1 MHVLIPTILVMN
13 KKIMHVN
20 NFRSWLYTLITVV
33 ILYSSNTFSASYP
46 DFTEIVEQN
55 MPAVVI
61 VNATRSINASNEQK
75 QFQAPPGMPDEFN
88 DLFKKFFDE
97 NQKNPE
103 RRTPSSGSGFI
114 LSTDGYIMTNH
125 HVVNGADKI
134 LILTNDQTSYEAELI
149 GSDKRSDLA
158 LLKIDARNLPT
169 VKIASG
175 DNVKLGEWVLAIGS
189 PFGFNQT
196 VTAGIVSGKQRKL
209 AGDNYVPY
217 IQTDVAINPGNSGGP
232 LFNLSGEVIGVNA
245 QIYSRTGGFMGVS
258 FAIPSDT
265 VNDVYFQL
273 KTNGKVSRG
282 WLGVYIQEIDD
293 KLAKSFGMKKSKGAL
308 VSKVLPDSPAE
319 KAKIQQG
326 DVILKFN
333 NQNIAKST
341 DLPLVV
347 GQSKVGKTFKIQ
359 IMRNK
364 MLMNLSVKLEELPTE
379 DKIAAI
385 GSDSKKIISNAISG
399 ITVKDLS
406 LEDKKNYKLSN
417 GVMVTN
423 INQAINNNYD
433 LKLNDII
440 TKINNKIINNSNDFS
455 DAMMNAKNNSYV
467 NLLVYRQTTPLFIAL
482 KISK

>member
-1 MHVLIPTILVMN
+1 MMN
-13 KKIMHVN
+13 VN
-20 NFRSWLYTLITVV
+20 NLK
-33 ILYSSNTFSASYP
+33 YSFIATFLLVLSHMPFSVYAASYP

-61 VNATRSINASNEQK
+61 VNATRSTNPNNSN
-75 QFQAPPGMPDEFN
+75 QFQTPPGMPDEFN

-97 NQKNPE
+97 RQNQPRKSQ
-103 RRTPSSGSGFI
+103 PSSGSGFI
-114 LSTDGYIMTNH
+114 LSSDGYIMTNH
-125 HVVNGADKI
+125 HVVVGANKI
-134 LILTNDQTSYEAELI
+134 TILTNDKTSYDAELI

-158 LLKIDARNLPT
+158 LLKINAKNLPV
-169 VKIASG
+169 VKIASQ
-175 DNVKLGEWVLAIGS
+175 DNVRLGEWVLAIGS

-265 VNDVYFQL
+265 VNDVYYQL
-273 KTNGKVSRG
+273 KTKGKVSRG

-293 KLAKSFGMKKSKGAL
+293 KLAKTFGLDKAKGAL
-308 VSKVLPDSPAE
+308 VSKILPNSPAE
-319 KAKIQQG
+319 KARFKQG

-333 NQNIAKST
+333 NTDINKST

-347 GQSKVGKTFKIQ
+347 DQSRVGKSFQVQ
-359 IMRNK
+359 ILRNK
-364 MLMNLSVKLEELPTE
+364 LIRNLSVTLEELPTDE
-379 DKIAAI
+379 KIASI
-385 GSDSKKIISNAISG
+385 GSRKVISNSVSG
-399 ITVKDLS
+399 ISVRNLNPQDMKS
-406 LEDKKNYKLSN
+406 LDIKTGVLVTSVDSN
-417 GVMVTN
+417 L
-423 INQAINNNYD
+423 NNNYD
-433 LKLNDII
+433 VKINDII
-440 TKINNKIINNSNDFS
+440 TKINNTVIKDSDDFTKI
-455 DAMMNAKNNSYV
+455 MKKAKNNSYV
-467 NLLVYRQTTPLFIAL
+467 NLLIYRQSSPLFIAL

>member
-1 MHVLIPTILVMN
+1 
-13 KKIMHVN
+13 
-20 NFRSWLYTLITVV
+20 
-33 ILYSSNTFSASYP
+33 
-46 DFTEIVEQN
+46 
-55 MPAVVI
+55 
-61 VNATRSINASNEQK
+61 
-75 QFQAPPGMPDEFN
+75 
-88 DLFKKFFDE
+88 
-97 NQKNPE
+97 
-103 RRTPSSGSGFI
+103 
-114 LSTDGYIMTNH
+114 MTNH

-134 LILTNDQTSYEAELI
+134 MILTNDQSTYEAELI

-158 LLKIDARNLPT
+158 LLKIDSRNLPT
-169 VKIASG
+169 VRIASD

-265 VNDVYFQL
+265 VNDVYYQL
-273 KTNGKVSRG
+273 KTKGKVSRG

-308 VSKVLPDSPAE
+308 VSKVLSNSPAE

-333 NQNIAKST
+333 NNDINKST

-347 GQSKVGKTFKIQ
+347 GQSKVGQSFNVQ
-359 IMRNK
+359 IMRNR
-364 MLMNLSVKLEELPTE
+364 MIMNLSVTLEELPTE
-379 DKIAAI
+379 EKIASI
-385 GSDSKKIISNAISG
+385 GSGNKKIISNAISG
-399 ITVKDLS
+399 ISVRNMSID
-406 LEDKKNYKLSN
+406 DKKNFDLSS
-417 GVMVTN
+417 GVVVTG
-423 INQAINNNYD
+423 INESINNNYD
-433 LKLNDII
+433 LKLNDVI
-440 TKINNKIINNSNDFS
+440 TKINNKVINNTNDFTKI
-455 DAMMNAKNNSYV
+455 MNSASNNSYV
-467 NLLVYRQTTPLFIAL
+467 NLLVYRQATPLFIAL

>member
-1 MHVLIPTILVMN
+1 MIRLIRKMRVINKNILVSLCLCCM
-13 KKIMHVN
+13 
-20 NFRSWLYTLITVV
+20 FLI
-33 ILYSSNTFSASYP
+33 NDADAASYP
-46 DFTEIVEQN
+46 DFTNIVEEN

-61 VNATRSINASNEQK
+61 VNATRTVSSSNGQN
-75 QFQAPPGMPDEFN
+75 QFQTPPGMPDEFN

-97 NQKNPE
+97 NQRSPE

-125 HVVNGADKI
+125 HVVNGASKI
-134 LILTNDQTSYEAELI
+134 LILTNDKSSYEAELI

-158 LLKIDARNLPT
+158 LLKIDADNLPT

-265 VNDVYFQL
+265 VNDVYYQL
-273 KTNGKVSRG
+273 KTKGKVSRG

-308 VSKVLPDSPAE
+308 VSKVLPNSPAE

-333 NQNIAKST
+333 NQHITKST
-341 DLPLVV
+341 DLPLIV
-347 GQSKVGKTFKIQ
+347 GQSKVGSTFKVQ

-364 MLMNLSVKLEELPTE
+364 MMMNLSVKLEELPAE
-379 DKIAAI
+379 DKIA
-385 GSDSKKIISNAISG
+385 SLETDTKKIISNAISG
-399 ITVKDLS
+399 ITVRNLS
-406 LEDKKNYKLSN
+406 IEDKKNYKISN
-417 GVMVTN
+417 GVLVTN
-423 INQAINNNYD
+423 INEGINNNYD

-440 TKINNKIINNSNDFS
+440 TKINNKVINNSNDFS
-455 DAMMNAKNNSYV
+455 KIMNSAKNNTYV

>member
-1 MHVLIPTILVMN
+1 MTIMIRLIRKMRVINKNILVSLSLCCM
-13 KKIMHVN
+13 
-20 NFRSWLYTLITVV
+20 FLI
-33 ILYSSNTFSASYP
+33 NDADAASYP
-46 DFTEIVEQN
+46 DFTNIVEEN

-61 VNATRSINASNEQK
+61 VNATRTVSSSNGQN
-75 QFQAPPGMPDEFN
+75 QFQTPPGMPDEFN

-97 NQKNPE
+97 NQRSPE

-125 HVVNGADKI
+125 HVVNGASKI
-134 LILTNDQTSYEAELI
+134 LILTNDKSSYEAELI

-158 LLKIDARNLPT
+158 LLKIDADNLPT

-265 VNDVYFQL
+265 VNDVYYQL
-273 KTNGKVSRG
+273 KTKGKVSRG

-308 VSKVLPDSPAE
+308 VSKVLPNSPAE

-333 NQNIAKST
+333 NQHITKST
-341 DLPLVV
+341 DLPLIV
-347 GQSKVGKTFKIQ
+347 GQSKVGSTFKVQ

-364 MLMNLSVKLEELPTE
+364 MMMNLSVKLEELPAE
-379 DKIAAI
+379 DKIA
-385 GSDSKKIISNAISG
+385 SLETDTKKIISNAISG
-399 ITVKDLS
+399 ITVRNLS
-406 LEDKKNYKLSN
+406 IEDKKNYKISN
-417 GVMVTN
+417 GVLVTN
-423 INQAINNNYD
+423 INEGINNNYD

-440 TKINNKIINNSNDFS
+440 TKINNKVINNSNDFS
-455 DAMMNAKNNSYV
+455 KIMNSAKNNTYV

>member
-1 MHVLIPTILVMN
+1 MRVINKNILLSLCFISMFLIN
-13 KKIMHVN
+13 DAD
-20 NFRSWLYTLITVV
+20 
-33 ILYSSNTFSASYP
+33 SASYP
-46 DFTEIVEQN
+46 DFTNIVEQN

-61 VNATRSINASNEQK
+61 VNATRTVSSSNGQN
-75 QFQAPPGMPDEFN
+75 QFQTPPGMPDEFN

-97 NQKNPE
+97 NQRSPE
-103 RRTPSSGSGFI
+103 RRAPSSGSGFI

-125 HVVNGADKI
+125 HVVNGASNI
-134 LILTNDQTSYEAELI
+134 LIVTNDKSSYEAKLI

-158 LLKIDARNLPT
+158 LLKIDADNLPT

-265 VNDVYFQL
+265 VNDVYYQL
-273 KTNGKVSRG
+273 KTKGKVSRG

-308 VSKVLPDSPAE
+308 VSKVLPNSPAE

-333 NQNIAKST
+333 NQPIAKST
-341 DLPLVV
+341 DLPLIV
-347 GQSKVGKTFKIQ
+347 GQSKVGSTFKVQ

-364 MLMNLSVKLEELPTE
+364 MMMNLSVKLEELPAE
-379 DKIAAI
+379 DKIA
-385 GSDSKKIISNAISG
+385 SLETDTKKIISNAISG
-399 ITVKDLS
+399 ITVRNLS
-406 LEDKKNYKLSN
+406 IEDKKNYKISN
-417 GVMVTN
+417 GVLVTN
-423 INQAINNNYD
+423 INEGINNNYD

-440 TKINNKIINNSNDFS
+440 TKINNNVINNSNDFS
-455 DAMMNAKNNSYV
+455 KIMNSAKNNSYV

>member
-1 MHVLIPTILVMN
+1 MRVINKNILVSLCLYCMFF
-13 KKIMHVN
+13 VN
-20 NFRSWLYTLITVV
+20 NAI
-33 ILYSSNTFSASYP
+33 SASFP
-46 DFTEIVEQN
+46 DFTNIVEQN

-61 VNATRSINASNEQK
+61 VNATRTASNSNGQN
-75 QFQAPPGMPDEFN
+75 QFQTPPGMPDEFN

-97 NQKNPE
+97 NQRNPE
-103 RRTPSSGSGFI
+103 RRAPSSGSGFI
-114 LSTDGYIMTNH
+114 LSADGYIMTNH
-125 HVVNGADKI
+125 HVVNGANKI
-134 LILTNDQTSYEAELI
+134 LIVTNDKSSYEAKLI

-158 LLKIDARNLPT
+158 LLKIDENNLPT
-169 VKIASG
+169 VKIASD

-265 VNDVYFQL
+265 VNDVYYQL
-273 KTNGKVSRG
+273 KTKGKVSRG

-293 KLAKSFGMKKSKGAL
+293 KLAKSFNMKKSKGAL
-308 VSKVLPDSPAE
+308 VSKVLPNSPAE

-333 NQNIAKST
+333 NQPIAKST
-341 DLPLVV
+341 DLPLIV
-347 GQSKVGKTFKIQ
+347 GQSKVGSTFKVQ

-364 MLMNLSVKLEELPTE
+364 MMMNLSVKLEELPAE
-379 DKIAAI
+379 DKIA
-385 GSDSKKIISNAISG
+385 SLETDTKKIISNAISG
-399 ITVKDLS
+399 ITVRNLS
-406 LEDKKNYKLSN
+406 IEDKKNFKISN
-417 GVMVTN
+417 GVVVTN
-423 INQAINNNYD
+423 INEGINNNYD

-440 TKINNKIINNSNDFS
+440 TKINNKVINNSNDFS
-455 DAMMNAKNNSYV
+455 KIMNSAKNNTYV
-467 NLLVYRQTTPLFIAL
+467 NLLVYRQSTPLFIAL

>member
-1 MHVLIPTILVMN
+1 MKMLLM
-13 KKIMHVN
+13 KIMNVSRVKHLLLSLP
-20 NFRSWLYTLITVV
+20 FLLI
-33 ILYSSNTFSASYP
+33 IYASNTLSASYP
-46 DFTEIVEQN
+46 DFTNIVEQN

-61 VNATRSINASNEQK
+61 VNATRTSTNSVNK
-75 QFQAPPGMPDEFN
+75 NQFQAPPGMPDEFN

-97 NQKNPE
+97 NQSGPE
-103 RRTPSSGSGFI
+103 RRAPSSGSGFI
-114 LSTDGYIMTNH
+114 LSSDGYIMTNH
-125 HVVNGADKI
+125 HVVNGANKI
-134 LILTNDQTSYEAELI
+134 LIVTNDKSSYEAKLI

-158 LLKIDARNLPT
+158 LLKIDAKNLPT
-169 VKIASG
+169 VKIASD

-258 FAIPSDT
+258 FAIPSET
-265 VNDVYFQL
+265 VNDVYYQL
-273 KTNGKVSRG
+273 KTKGKVSRG

-293 KLAKSFGMKKSKGAL
+293 KLAQSFGMKKSRGAL
-308 VSKVLPDSPAE
+308 VSKVLPNSPAE

-333 NQNIAKST
+333 NQLVSKST
-341 DLPLVV
+341 DLPLIV
-347 GQSKVGKTFKIQ
+347 GQSKVGQTFKVQ

-364 MLMNLSVKLEELPTE
+364 MKMILSVKLEELPAE
-379 DKIAAI
+379 DKIASI
-385 GSDSKKIISNAISG
+385 DTGTKKIISNSISG
-399 ITVKDLS
+399 ITVRNLNP
-406 LEDKKNYKLSN
+406 EDKKNYKVSY
-417 GVMVTN
+417 GVLVSS
-423 INQAINNNYD
+423 IDESINNNYD
-433 LKLNDII
+433 LKLNDVI
-440 TKINNKIINNSNDFS
+440 TKVNNKVVKNAQDFS
-455 DAMMNAKNNSYV
+455 KIMKSEKDNSYV

>member
-1 MHVLIPTILVMN
+1 MRVINKNILVSLCLYC
-13 KKIMHVN
+13 IFFVN
-20 NFRSWLYTLITVV
+20 NAI
-33 ILYSSNTFSASYP
+33 SASFP
-46 DFTEIVEQN
+46 DFTNIVEQN

-61 VNATRSINASNEQK
+61 VNATRTASNSNGQN
-75 QFQAPPGMPDEFN
+75 QFQTPPGMPDEFN

-97 NQKNPE
+97 NQRNPE
-103 RRTPSSGSGFI
+103 RRAPSSGSGFI
-114 LSTDGYIMTNH
+114 LSADGYIMTNH
-125 HVVNGADKI
+125 HVVNGANKI
-134 LILTNDQTSYEAELI
+134 LIVTNDKSSYEAKLI

-158 LLKIDARNLPT
+158 LLKIDENNLPT
-169 VKIASG
+169 VKIASD

-265 VNDVYFQL
+265 VNDVYYQL
-273 KTNGKVSRG
+273 KTKGKVSRG

-293 KLAKSFGMKKSKGAL
+293 KLAKSFNMKKSKGAL
-308 VSKVLPDSPAE
+308 VSKVLPNSPAE

-333 NQNIAKST
+333 NQPIAKST
-341 DLPLVV
+341 DLPLIV
-347 GQSKVGKTFKIQ
+347 GQSKVGSTFKVQ

-364 MLMNLSVKLEELPTE
+364 MMMNLSVKLEELPAE
-379 DKIAAI
+379 DKIA
-385 GSDSKKIISNAISG
+385 SLETDTKKIISNAISG
-399 ITVKDLS
+399 ITVRNLS
-406 LEDKKNYKLSN
+406 IEDKKNFKISN
-417 GVMVTN
+417 GVVVTN
-423 INQAINNNYD
+423 INEGINNNYD

-440 TKINNKIINNSNDFS
+440 TKINNKVINNSNDFS
-455 DAMMNAKNNSYV
+455 RIMNSAKNNTYV
-467 NLLVYRQTTPLFIAL
+467 NLLVYRQSTPLFIAL

>member
-1 MHVLIPTILVMN
+1 MIRLIRKMRVINKNILVSICLCCM
-13 KKIMHVN
+13 
-20 NFRSWLYTLITVV
+20 FLI
-33 ILYSSNTFSASYP
+33 NDADAASYP
-46 DFTEIVEQN
+46 DFTNIVEEN

-61 VNATRSINASNEQK
+61 VNATRTVSSSNGQN
-75 QFQAPPGMPDEFN
+75 QFQTPPGMPDEFN

-97 NQKNPE
+97 NQRSPE

-125 HVVNGADKI
+125 HVVNGASKI
-134 LILTNDQTSYEAELI
+134 LILTNDKSSYEAELI

-158 LLKIDARNLPT
+158 LLKIDADNLPT

-265 VNDVYFQL
+265 VNDVYYQL
-273 KTNGKVSRG
+273 KTRGKVSRG

-308 VSKVLPDSPAE
+308 VSKVLPNSPAE

-333 NQNIAKST
+333 NQHITKST
-341 DLPLVV
+341 DLPLIV
-347 GQSKVGKTFKIQ
+347 GQSKVGSTFKVQ

-364 MLMNLSVKLEELPTE
+364 MMMNLSVKLEELPAE
-379 DKIAAI
+379 DKIA
-385 GSDSKKIISNAISG
+385 SLETDTKKIISNAISG
-399 ITVKDLS
+399 ITVRNLS
-406 LEDKKNYKLSN
+406 IEDKKNYKISN
-417 GVMVTN
+417 GVLVTN
-423 INQAINNNYD
+423 INEGINNNYD

-440 TKINNKIINNSNDFS
+440 TKINNKVINNSNDFS
-455 DAMMNAKNNSYV
+455 KIMNSAKNNTYV

>member
-1 MHVLIPTILVMN
+1 MIRLIKKMRVINKNILISLCLSCV
-13 KKIMHVN
+13 
-20 NFRSWLYTLITVV
+20 FLI
-33 ILYSSNTFSASYP
+33 NDADAASYP
-46 DFTEIVEQN
+46 DFTNIVEEN

-61 VNATRSINASNEQK
+61 VNATRAVSSSNGQN
-75 QFQAPPGMPDEFN
+75 QFQTPPGMPDEFN

-97 NQKNPE
+97 NQRSPE
-103 RRTPSSGSGFI
+103 RRAPSSGSGFI

-125 HVVNGADKI
+125 HVVNGASKI
-134 LILTNDQTSYEAELI
+134 LILTNDKSSYEAKLI

-158 LLKIDARNLPT
+158 LLKIDANNLPT

-265 VNDVYFQL
+265 VNDVYYQL
-273 KTNGKVSRG
+273 KTKGKVSRG

-308 VSKVLPDSPAE
+308 VSKVLPNSPAE

-333 NQNIAKST
+333 NQLITKST
-341 DLPLVV
+341 DLPLIV
-347 GQSKVGKTFKIQ
+347 GQSKVGSTFKVQ

-364 MLMNLSVKLEELPTE
+364 MMMNLSVKLEELPAE
-379 DKIAAI
+379 DKIA
-385 GSDSKKIISNAISG
+385 SLETDTKKIISNAISG
-399 ITVKDLS
+399 ITVRNLS
-406 LEDKKNYKLSN
+406 TEDKKNYKISN
-417 GVMVTN
+417 GVLVTN
-423 INQAINNNYD
+423 INEGINNNYD

-440 TKINNKIINNSNDFS
+440 TKINNKVINNSNDFS
-455 DAMMNAKNNSYV
+455 KIMNSAKNNTYV

>member
-1 MHVLIPTILVMN
+1 MNVNKVRFWLLSLLI
-13 KKIMHVN
+13 VN
-20 NFRSWLYTLITVV
+20 CSFLNSAL
-33 ILYSSNTFSASYP
+33 SSSYP
-46 DFTEIVEQN
+46 DFTQIVEKN

-61 VNATRSINASNEQK
+61 VNATRTTNTTQN
-75 QFQAPPGMPDEFN
+75 QFETPEGMPDEFN

-97 NQKNPE
+97 RQNSPE

-114 LSTDGYIMTNH
+114 LSSDGYIMTNH

-134 LILTNDQTSYEAELI
+134 LILTNDQSSYEAELI

-158 LLKIDARNLPT
+158 LLKIKAKNLPV
-169 VKIASG
+169 VKVATG

-265 VNDVYFQL
+265 VSDVYYQL
-273 KTNGKVSRG
+273 KTKGKVSRG

-293 KLAKSFGMKKSKGAL
+293 NLAKSFGMKKSSGAL
-308 VSKVLPDSPAE
+308 VSKVLPNSPAE

-326 DVILKFN
+326 DVILKFD
-333 NQNIAKST
+333 NQSIKKST
-341 DLPLVV
+341 DLPLI
-347 GQSKVGKTFKIQ
+347 VGKSQVGESFKVQ
-359 IMRNK
+359 VMRNK
-364 MLMNLSVKLEELPTE
+364 MTINLTVKLEELPTDE
-379 DKIAAI
+379 KIASI
-385 GSDSKKIISNAISG
+385 GSQRKTITSNTVSG
-399 ITVKDLS
+399 ISVRNLS
-406 LEDKKNYKLSN
+406 PNDKSNFKITN
-417 GVMVTN
+417 GVLVVD
-423 INQAINNNYD
+423 INDSLNNNYD

-440 TKINNKIINNSNDFS
+440 TKINNKVINDTDDFFKVMKS
-455 DAMMNAKNNSYV
+455 VANNSYV
-467 NLLVYRQTTPLFIAL
+467 NLLVYRQATPIFIAL

>member
-1 MHVLIPTILVMN
+1 MAAQMRLKMIQLQAMNVTKFSKYISTYLLVAL
-13 KKIMHVN
+13 
-20 NFRSWLYTLITVV
+20 S
-33 ILYSSNTFSASYP
+33 YSTSIFAQSYP

-61 VNATRSINASNEQK
+61 VNATRSKTSTNNN
-75 QFQAPPGMPDEFN
+75 QFQTPPGMPDEFN

-97 NQKNPE
+97 KRDMPE
-103 RRTPSSGSGFI
+103 RRAPSSGSGFI
-114 LSTDGYIMTNH
+114 LSSDGYIMTNH

-134 LILTNDQTSYEAELI
+134 MILTNDQSTYEAELI

-169 VKIASG
+169 VRIASD

-265 VNDVYFQL
+265 VNDVYYQL
-273 KTNGKVSRG
+273 KTKGKVSRG

-308 VSKVLPDSPAE
+308 VSKVLSNSPAE

-333 NQNIAKST
+333 NNDINKST

-347 GQSKVGKTFKIQ
+347 GQSKVGQSFNVQ
-359 IMRNK
+359 IMRNR
-364 MLMNLSVKLEELPTE
+364 MIMNLSVTLEELPTE
-379 DKIAAI
+379 EKIASI
-385 GSDSKKIISNAISG
+385 GSGNKKIISNAISG
-399 ITVKDLS
+399 ISVRNMSID
-406 LEDKKNYKLSN
+406 DKKNFDLSS
-417 GVMVTN
+417 GVVVTS
-423 INQAINNNYD
+423 INESINNNYD
-433 LKLNDII
+433 LKLNDVI
-440 TKINNKIINNSNDFS
+440 TKINNKVINNTNDFTKI
-455 DAMMNAKNNSYV
+455 MNSARNNSYV
-467 NLLVYRQTTPLFIAL
+467 NLLVYRQATPLFIAL

>member
-1 MHVLIPTILVMN
+1 MIRLIKKMRVINKNILTSLCLSCM
-13 KKIMHVN
+13 
-20 NFRSWLYTLITVV
+20 FLI
-33 ILYSSNTFSASYP
+33 NDADAASYP
-46 DFTEIVEQN
+46 DFTNIVEEN

-61 VNATRSINASNEQK
+61 VNATRTVSSSNGQN
-75 QFQAPPGMPDEFN
+75 QFQTPPGMPDEFN

-97 NQKNPE
+97 NQRSPE
-103 RRTPSSGSGFI
+103 RRAPSSGSGFI

-125 HVVNGADKI
+125 HVVNGASKI
-134 LILTNDQTSYEAELI
+134 LILTNDKSSYEAKLI

-158 LLKIDARNLPT
+158 LLKIDADNLPT

-265 VNDVYFQL
+265 VNDVYYQL
-273 KTNGKVSRG
+273 KTKGKVSRG

-308 VSKVLPDSPAE
+308 VSKVLPNSPAE

-333 NQNIAKST
+333 NQHITKST
-341 DLPLVV
+341 DLPLIV
-347 GQSKVGKTFKIQ
+347 GQSKVGSTFKVQ

-364 MLMNLSVKLEELPTE
+364 MMMNLSVKLEELPAE
-379 DKIAAI
+379 DKIA
-385 GSDSKKIISNAISG
+385 SLETDTKKIISNAISG
-399 ITVKDLS
+399 ITVRNLS
-406 LEDKKNYKLSN
+406 IEDKKNYKISN
-417 GVMVTN
+417 GVLVTN
-423 INQAINNNYD
+423 INEGINNNYD

-440 TKINNKIINNSNDFS
+440 TKINNKVINNSNDFS
-455 DAMMNAKNNSYV
+455 KIMNSAKNNTYV

>member
-1 MHVLIPTILVMN
+1 MMN
-13 KKIMHVN
+13 VN
-20 NFRSWLYTLITVV
+20 NLKYSFIT
-33 ILYSSNTFSASYP
+33 TFLLVLSHMPLSVYAASYP

-61 VNATRSINASNEQK
+61 VNATRSTNPINNSN
-75 QFQAPPGMPDEFN
+75 QFQTPPGMPDEFN

-97 NQKNPE
+97 RQNQPRKSQ
-103 RRTPSSGSGFI
+103 PSSGSGFI
-114 LSTDGYIMTNH
+114 LSSDGYIMTNH
-125 HVVNGADKI
+125 HVVVGANKI
-134 LILTNDQTSYEAELI
+134 TILTNDKTSYDAELI

-158 LLKIDARNLPT
+158 LLKINAKNLPV
-169 VKIASG
+169 VKIASQ
-175 DNVKLGEWVLAIGS
+175 DNVRLGEWVLAIGS

-265 VNDVYFQL
+265 VNDVYYQL
-273 KTNGKVSRG
+273 KTKGKVSRG

-293 KLAKSFGMKKSKGAL
+293 KLAKTFGLDKAKGAL
-308 VSKVLPDSPAE
+308 VSKIIPNSPAE
-319 KAKIQQG
+319 KARFKQG

-333 NQNIAKST
+333 NTDINKST

-347 GQSKVGKTFKIQ
+347 GQSKVGKSFQVQ
-359 IMRNK
+359 ILRNK
-364 MLMNLSVKLEELPTE
+364 LIRNLSVTLEELPTDE
-379 DKIAAI
+379 KIASI
-385 GSDSKKIISNAISG
+385 GSRKVISNSISG
-399 ITVKDLS
+399 ISVRNLNPQDMKS
-406 LEDKKNYKLSN
+406 LDIKTGVLVTSVDSN
-417 GVMVTN
+417 L
-423 INQAINNNYD
+423 NNNYD
-433 LKLNDII
+433 VKINDII
-440 TKINNKIINNSNDFS
+440 TKINNTVIKDSDDFTKI
-455 DAMMNAKNNSYV
+455 MKKAKNNSYV
-467 NLLVYRQTTPLFIAL
+467 NLLIYRQSSPLFIAL

>member
-1 MHVLIPTILVMN
+1 MWI
-13 KKIMHVN
+13 KKLTMKNVN
-20 NFRSWLYTLITVV
+20 NPKKTLFIGLVLLFSLV
-33 ILYSSNTFSASYP
+33 ISNTHAASYP
-46 DFTEIVEQN
+46 DFTNIVEQN

-61 VNATRSINASNEQK
+61 VNATRTMSANNGPNDSQI
-75 QFQAPPGMPDEFN
+75 PPGMPDEFN
-88 DLFKKFFDE
+88 DLFKKFFDDK
-97 NQKNPE
+97 QKSPKK
-103 RRTPSSGSGFI
+103 RQPSSGSGFI
-114 LSTDGYIMTNH
+114 LSSDGYIMTNH

-134 LILTNDQTSYEAELI
+134 IISTNDQETYEAKLI

-158 LLKIDARNLPT
+158 LLKIEARNLPI
-169 VKIASG
+169 VKIASN

-265 VNDVYFQL
+265 VNDVYYQL
-273 KTNGKVSRG
+273 KTKGKVSRG

-293 KLAKSFGMKKSKGAL
+293 KLAKSFGLNKARGAL
-308 VSKVLPDSPAE
+308 ISKVLANSPAK
-319 KAKIQQG
+319 KAKLQQG

-333 NQNIAKST
+333 NQIINKST

-347 GQSKVGKTFKIQ
+347 GQSKVGKSFQ
-359 IMRNK
+359 VEIMRNK
-364 MLMNLSVKLEELPTE
+364 MLINISVTLEELPTE
-379 DKIAAI
+379 EKIASI
-385 GSDSKKIISNAISG
+385 DTKKIVSNAISG
-399 ITVKDLS
+399 ISVRNIS
-406 LEDKKNYKLSN
+406 PQDKKNLQITS
-417 GVMVTN
+417 GVLVTD
-423 INQAINNNYD
+423 IDVTINNNND
-433 LKLNDII
+433 LKKDDII
-440 TKINNKIINNSNDFS
+440 TKINNTVINNVSDFS
-455 DAMMNAKNNSYV
+455 KIMTSSKNNSYV
-467 NLLVYRQTTPLFIAL
+467 NLLVYRQSTPLFIAL

>member
-1 MHVLIPTILVMN
+1 MLANRLPQHLLNIL
-13 KKIMHVN
+13 
-20 NFRSWLYTLITVV
+20 FLLTLFTNSAI
-33 ILYSSNTFSASYP
+33 SASYP
-46 DFTEIVEQN
+46 DFTGIVEKN

-61 VNATRSINASNEQK
+61 VNATRSISNANKEN
-75 QFQAPPGMPDEFN
+75 QFQTPPGMPDEFN

-97 NQKNPE
+97 NQRSPE
-103 RRTPSSGSGFI
+103 RRAPSSGSGFI

-134 LILTNDQTSYEAELI
+134 LILTNDQSSYEAELI

-158 LLKIDARNLPT
+158 LLKIDAKNLPT

-265 VNDVYFQL
+265 VNDVYYQL
-273 KTNGKVSRG
+273 KTKGKVSRG

-293 KLAKSFGMKKSKGAL
+293 NLAKSFGMKKASGAL
-308 VSKVLPDSPAE
+308 VSKVLPNSPAE

-326 DVILKFN
+326 DVILKFD
-333 NQNIAKST
+333 NQDVRKST
-341 DLPLVV
+341 DLPLIV
-347 GQSKVGKTFKIQ
+347 GQSKVGKSFKVKI
-359 IMRNK
+359 IRNK
-364 MLMNLSVKLEELPTE
+364 MIINLSVRLEELPSE
-379 DKIAAI
+379 DKIASI
-385 GSDSKKIISNAISG
+385 GSNNKKIISDAISG
-399 ITVKDLS
+399 ITVRDLS
-406 LEDKKNYKLSN
+406 LEDKKNYKISN
-417 GVMVTN
+417 GVLVTN
-423 INQAINNNYD
+423 INEGINNNYD

-440 TKINNKIINNSNDFS
+440 TKVNNRIINNSDDFS
-455 DAMMNAKNNSYV
+455 SVLNSVKNNSYV
-467 NLLVYRQTTPLFIAL
+467 NLLVYRQTNPLFIAL

>member
-1 MHVLIPTILVMN
+1 MINVSRYKNYFLSILISTIFV
-13 KKIMHVN
+13 
-20 NFRSWLYTLITVV
+20 F
-33 ILYSSNTFSASYP
+33 SNVQAASYP
-46 DFTEIVEQN
+46 DFTKIVEDN

-61 VNATRSINASNEQK
+61 VNATRSSNASNNNE
-75 QFQAPPGMPDEFN
+75 FQNTPGMPEEFN

-97 NQKNPE
+97 RQNAPKRGQ
-103 RRTPSSGSGFI
+103 PSSGSGFI
-114 LSTDGYIMTNH
+114 LSSDGYIMTNH
-125 HVVNGADKI
+125 HVVTGSDNI
-134 LILTNDQTSYEAELI
+134 TILTNDQTTYNAELI

-158 LLKIDARNLPT
+158 LLKIKARNLPV
-169 VKIASG
+169 VKIASI

-265 VNDVYFQL
+265 VNDVYYQL
-273 KTNGKVSRG
+273 KTKGKVSRG
-282 WLGVYIQEIDD
+282 WLGVYIQEIDN
-293 KLAKSFGMKKSKGAL
+293 KLAKSFGMSKPKGAL
-308 VSKVLPDSPAE
+308 VSKIIPNSPAE
-319 KAKIQQG
+319 KAKLQQG

-333 NQNIAKST
+333 GVDIKKST

-347 GQSKVGKTFKIQ
+347 GQAKVGESFRVK

-364 MLMNLSVKLEELPTE
+364 IFMNVPITLEELPTE
-379 DKIAAI
+379 DKIASI
-385 GSDSKKIISNAISG
+385 GTKKIIADSISG
-399 ITVKDLS
+399 ISVKNLTPD
-406 LEDKKNYKLSN
+406 EKNTFQVKS
-417 GVMVTN
+417 GVVVTN
-423 INQAINNNYD
+423 IDESINNNYD
-433 LKLNDII
+433 LKQGDII
-440 TKINNKIINNSNDFS
+440 TKINNNVINSADEFKKSLNDV
-455 DAMMNAKNNSYV
+455 KNNTYA
-467 NLLVYRQTTPLFIAL
+467 NLLVYRQSTPIFIAL

>member
-1 MHVLIPTILVMN
+1 MRVINKNILISLCLSCVFLLN
-13 KKIMHVN
+13 DAGA
-20 NFRSWLYTLITVV
+20 
-33 ILYSSNTFSASYP
+33 ASYP
-46 DFTEIVEQN
+46 DFTNIVEEN

-61 VNATRSINASNEQK
+61 VNATRTVSSSNGQN
-75 QFQAPPGMPDEFN
+75 QFQTPPGLPDEFN

-97 NQKNPE
+97 NQRSPE
-103 RRTPSSGSGFI
+103 RRAPSSGSGFI

-125 HVVNGADKI
+125 HVVNGASKI
-134 LILTNDQTSYEAELI
+134 LILTNDKSSYEAKLI

-158 LLKIDARNLPT
+158 LLKIDADNLPT

-265 VNDVYFQL
+265 VNDVYYQL
-273 KTNGKVSRG
+273 KTKGKVSRG

-308 VSKVLPDSPAE
+308 VSKVLPNSPAE

-333 NQNIAKST
+333 NQPIAKST
-341 DLPLVV
+341 DLPLIV
-347 GQSKVGKTFKIQ
+347 GQSKVGSTFKVQ

-364 MLMNLSVKLEELPTE
+364 MMMNLSVKLEELPAE
-379 DKIAAI
+379 DKIA
-385 GSDSKKIISNAISG
+385 SLETDTKKIISNAISG
-399 ITVKDLS
+399 ITVRNLS
-406 LEDKKNYKLSN
+406 IEDKKNYKISN
-417 GVMVTN
+417 GVLVTN
-423 INQAINNNYD
+423 INEGINNNYD

-440 TKINNKIINNSNDFS
+440 TKINNKVINNSNDFS
-455 DAMMNAKNNSYV
+455 KIMNSAKNNTYV